1 MTVVILGGTAEA
13 RQLAAVLVADGVDVV
28 SSLAG
33 RVGSPSLP
41 RGRVRLGGFGGVSG
55 LAEYLL
61 DQRAAALVDATHP
74 FAATISGNAV
84 RAASLADIPL
94 VRLERPGW
102 RKHPRAEF
110 WTWVPDAAAAL
121 AAADS
126 SRRPFLTTGRQTLAS
141 FVSWADRDVV
151 IRLVDP
157 PVTALPARWTVIL
170 SRGPYDYSGERQI
183 LSEHAIDVLLTKDS
197 GGAHTVAKLDAAG
210 DLGIPV
216 VIIARPEQP
225 SVRTLRTVAEAAAW
239 SKSTGILRSVG
250 RSSYEIASEAGGQC
264 SCTGDRDMD
273 TQWHQHH

>member
-1 MTVVILGGTAEA
+1 LYYRIDHGGCLSRLAIMTVVILAGTAEA
-13 RQLAAVLVADGVDVV
+13 RQLATVLVADGVDVV

-41 RGRVRLGGFGGVSG
+41 PGRVRVGGFGGVSG

-61 DQRAAALVDATHP
+61 DQRATALVDATHP

-84 RAASLADIPL
+84 QAASLTGTPL

-102 RKHPRAEF
+102 AKHPQAEF
-110 WTWVPDAAAAL
+110 WTWVPDAAAAQ

-126 SRRPFLTTGRQTLAS
+126 ARRPFLTTGRQTLAS
-141 FVSWADRDVV
+141 FASWADRDVV

-157 PVTALPARWTVIL
+157 PLTSLPACWTVIL
-170 SRGPYDYSGERQI
+170 SRGPYRYSGERQI

-197 GGAHTVAKLDAAG
+197 GGAYTVAKLDAAG

-216 VIIARPEQP
+216 VIIARPEHP
-225 SVRTLRTVAEAAAW
+225 PVRTFSTVADTATW
-239 SKSTGILRSVG
+239 CH
-250 RSSYEIASEAGGQC
+250 AGV
-264 SCTGDRDMD
+264 TF
-273 TQWHQHH
+273 